1 MSASIVATVAVR
13 YVLVCLFLPFS
24 LLDKTVNFRGALQQV
39 RQIAPAGLAVPMI
52 LMAVAIEFVMP
63 LAILTGTADRA
74 AGLVMA
80 GYCIVTA
87 LLWKQ
92 FWQPGDFWHAG
103 ESRARDLFWDF
114 LKNVSLA
121 GGFLIL
127 VVGAHGTLAG
137 FVSHP
142 FASSHPYSQQA
153 AP

>member
-92 FWQPGDFWHAG
+92 
-103 ESRARDLFWDF
+103 
-114 LKNVSLA
+114 N
-121 GGFLIL
+121 
-127 VVGAHGTLAG
+127 
-137 FVSHP
+137 
-142 FASSHPYSQQA
+142 
-153 AP
+153 